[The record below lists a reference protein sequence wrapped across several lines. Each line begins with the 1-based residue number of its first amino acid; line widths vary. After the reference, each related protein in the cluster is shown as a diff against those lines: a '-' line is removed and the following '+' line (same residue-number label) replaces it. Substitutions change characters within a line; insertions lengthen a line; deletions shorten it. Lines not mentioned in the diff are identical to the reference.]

1 MKMTD
6 QLERDYF
13 QAELASGRVGQGN
26 GFEVDGVTAAS
37 VILGMLLIAA
47 ALLIWLGQ

>member
-13 QAELASGRVGQGN
+13 EAELASGRAGHDN
-26 GFEVDGVTAAS
+26 GFEVDGLTAAS
-37 VILGMLLIAA
+37 VIVGMLLIAA